1 MTVTEAIGTIN
12 RLYPNDCQDEEK
24 ILWLQKMDEKIQ
36 KELFSLYQQDE
47 KNPLPDYAQ
56 AEEDVALLI
65 ESPYDL
71 LYLYEL
77 QARLAYWQGDMD
89 VYNRA
94 KVLYQNIYQ
103 AYEREYHRTHKPIAE
118 HGFLF

>member
-1 MTVTEAIGTIN
+1 MTVTEAIGTVN
-12 RLYPNDCQDEEK
+12 RLYPNDYQDEEK
-24 ILWLQKMDEKIQ
+24 IIWLQKMDEKIQ
-36 KELFSLYQQDE
+36 KELFSRYQDG
-47 KNPLPDYAQ
+47 KISPLPDYAQ
-56 AEEDVALLI
+56 AEEDVTLLI

-77 QARLAYWQGDMD
+77 QARLAYWQRDMD

-94 KVLYQNIYQ
+94 NVLYQNIYQ
-103 AYEREYHRTHKPIAE
+103 TYEREYHRTHKPIPT

>member
-12 RLYPNDCQDEEK
+12 RLYPNECNDEEK
-24 ILWLQKMDEKIQ
+24 ILWLQKMDERIQ
-36 KELFSLYQQDE
+36 KELFSLYPNGKTQ
-47 KNPLPDYAQ
+47 PLPDYAQ
-56 AEEDVALLI
+56 AGEDVTLLI

-77 QARLAYWQGDMD
+77 QARLAYWKEDMD
-89 VYNRA
+89 AYNRA

-103 AYEREYHRTHKPIAE
+103 TYEREYHRAHKPIVK